1 MYGRVNN
8 IPFDIV
14 VNVANRNEVAKQ
26 TSVQAAKMYREM
38 NIWLNGDP
46 NLICNDSVVKM
57 RMEIK
62 TNFPI
67 RTLLLARVGGRTM
80 TNDA

>member
-46 NLICNDSVVKM
+46 NLICNDSVVKIQ
-57 RMEIK
+57 MEIK

>member
-26 TSVQAAKMYREM
+26 TSVQAAKMYREI

-46 NLICNDSVVKM
+46 NLICNDSVVIQ
-57 RMEIK
+57 MEIK

>member
-14 VNVANRNEVAKQ
+14 GNGAHLNEVAKQ
-26 TSVQAAKMYREM
+26 TPVEGAKNLSR
-38 NIWLNGDP
+38 NFRQNQDP
-46 NLICNDSVVKM
+46 DLISMILLQKM
-57 RMEIK
+57 RLEIK

>member
-46 NLICNDSVVKM
+46 NLICNDSVVIQ
-57 RMEIK
+57 MEIK